1 MGNNQLPFNEKDIR
15 RVLGSPEGQKIL
27 KLLNQ
32 DGGQALR
39 QAANALRNGNTE
51 EAKRIISPIM
61 ESEEGILSMAKSLGL
76 GQPPEDTAE
85 VSEENTASAEPAGSF
100 SSGDLPFS
108 VGDLL
113 SAASQMNG
121 KEVALLNALKP
132 FLHPTRQG
140 KIDRAVKAARI
151 SRMAGS
157 AIRRLEENQQG
168 R

>member
-1 MGNNQLPFNEKDIR
+1 MEDLEQKLHAI
-15 RVLGSPEGQKIL
+15 LGDPE
-27 KLLNQ
+27 
-32 DGGQALR
+32 A
-39 QAANALRNGNTE
+39 
-51 EAKRIISPIM
+51 M
-61 ESEEGILSMAKSLGL
+61 EGILSMAKSLGL
-76 GQPPEDTAE
+76 GQPPEDAAE

-100 SSGDLPFS
+100 STGDLPFS

-132 FLHPTRQG
+132 FLHPSRQG